1 MRGKARGIKLRAGY
15 VRVAVGWSSGVAVE
29 YVQRRL
35 GQIDVH
41 VEDEHHERADQ
52 GWHVGRRVVPAPLTQ
67 EQEPARRG
75 VGAGEVLAKSARWL
89 P

>member
-41 VEDEHHERADQ
+41 VEDEHHEGADE
-52 GWHVGRRVVPAPLTQ
+52 GGHVGRGVAAATLAQ
-67 EQEPARRG
+67 DQEPAQAACTH
-75 VGAGEVLAKSARWL
+75 AGFAG
-89 P
+89 